1 MINSSFKSGFV
12 AIIGRPNVGKST
24 LLNALV
30 GQKIASISDK
40 PQTTRNRI
48 QGILTGDDFQIIFLD
63 TPGMHKPKHLL
74 GEYMVNVAERAME
87 EVDAIVFVVD
97 PASGIG
103 GGDQYIADY
112 IKDIETPKIL
122 VLNKIDAIPND
133 DKMREQEDALGSLG
147 EFHRVIKISALQS
160 INIDQLTRELIS
172 ILPEGPMYYPAD
184 MVTDHPERFI
194 IAELIREKVLELT
207 RDEVPHSVAVDIQE
221 IKSRD
226 DAELVSIYAF
236 VYVERES
243 QKGIIVGRGGQMLK
257 EIGSS
262 ARSDIEALLGS
273 RVYLDLWVKVKKN
286 WREDEKSLRM
296 FGYK

>member
-1 MINSSFKSGFV
+1 VINSGFKSGFV

-24 LLNALV
+24 LLNTLV

-48 QGILTGDDFQIIFLD
+48 QGILTNDDFQIIFLD

-74 GEYMVNVAERAME
+74 GEYMVNVARRAME
-87 EVDAIVFVVD
+87 EVDGIIFVVD
-97 PASGIG
+97 PVSGIG

-112 IKDIETPKIL
+112 IRNIETPKIL
-122 VLNKIDAIPND
+122 VLNKIDVISSQKA
-133 DKMREQEDALGSLG
+133 KEYEDALDSLG
-147 EFHRVIKISALQS
+147 EFHKVIKISALRN
-160 INIDQLTRELIS
+160 INTGKLIDELIG

-207 RDEVPHSVAVDIQE
+207 RDEVPHSVAVDVQE
-221 IKSRD
+221 MKSRHD
-226 DAELVSIYAF
+226 KDLVSINALI
-236 VYVERES
+236 YVERDS
-243 QKGIIVGRGGQMLK
+243 QKGIIVGKGGQMLK
-257 EIGSS
+257 EIGML
-262 ARSDIEALLGS
+262 ARLDIEALLGS
-273 RVYLDLWVKVKKN
+273 RVYLDLWVKVKRN

-296 FGYK
+296 FGYE

>member
-1 MINSSFKSGFV
+1 VINSGFKSGFV

-24 LLNALV
+24 LLNTLV

-48 QGILTGDDFQIIFLD
+48 QGILTNDDFQIIFLD

-74 GEYMVNVAERAME
+74 GEYMVNVARRAME
-87 EVDAIVFVVD
+87 EVDGIIFVVD
-97 PASGIG
+97 PVSGIG

-112 IKDIETPKIL
+112 IRNIKTPKIL
-122 VLNKIDAIPND
+122 VLNKIDVISSQKA
-133 DKMREQEDALGSLG
+133 KEYEDVLDSLG
-147 EFHRVIKISALQS
+147 EFHKVIKISALRN
-160 INIDQLTRELIS
+160 INTGKLIDELIG

-207 RDEVPHSVAVDIQE
+207 RDEVPHSVAVDVQE
-221 IKSRD
+221 MKSRHD
-226 DAELVSIYAF
+226 KNLVSINALI
-236 VYVERES
+236 YVERDS
-243 QKGIIVGRGGQMLK
+243 QKGIIVGKGGQMLK
-257 EIGSS
+257 EIGRF
-262 ARSDIEALLGS
+262 ARLDIEALLGS
-273 RVYLDLWVKVKKN
+273 RVYLDLWVKVKRN

-296 FGYK
+296 FGYE

>member
-1 MINSSFKSGFV
+1 MINTSFKSGFV

-40 PQTTRNRI
+40 SQTTRNRI

>member
-1 MINSSFKSGFV
+1 MINSGFKSGFV

-24 LLNALV
+24 LLNTLV

-48 QGILTGDDFQIIFLD
+48 QGILTNDDFQIIFLD

-74 GEYMVNVAERAME
+74 GEYMVNVARRAME
-87 EVDAIVFVVD
+87 EVDGIIFVVD
-97 PASGIG
+97 PVSGIG

-112 IKDIETPKIL
+112 IRNIETPKIL
-122 VLNKIDAIPND
+122 VLNKIDVISSQKA
-133 DKMREQEDALGSLG
+133 KEYEDALDSLG
-147 EFHRVIKISALQS
+147 EFHKVIKISALRN
-160 INIDQLTRELIS
+160 INTGKLIDELIG

-207 RDEVPHSVAVDIQE
+207 RDEVPHSVAVDVQE
-221 IKSRD
+221 MKSRHD
-226 DAELVSIYAF
+226 KDLVSINALI
-236 VYVERES
+236 YVERDS
-243 QKGIIVGRGGQMLK
+243 QKGIIVGKGGQMLK
-257 EIGSS
+257 EIGML
-262 ARSDIEALLGS
+262 ARLDIEALLGS
-273 RVYLDLWVKVKKN
+273 RVYLDLWVKVKRN

-296 FGYK
+296 FGYE